1 MNELEKRKERLNR
14 EFDETLDH
22 LRREKIWLNCGV
34 TEVDEKWKE
43 FDRKVERFKEVVRLR
58 DEKWK
63 EFDRRVE
70 RFKEVVRL
78 RDQFERTDYIRKGQA
93 AIDRANKLG

>member
-22 LRREKIWLNCGV
+22 LRREKIWLTCAGRSGAA
-34 TEVDEKWKE
+34 EVDEE
-43 FDRKVERFKEVVRLR
+43 
-58 DEKWK
+58 WK

-78 RDQFERTDYIRKGQA
+78 RDQFERANYIRKGQE
-93 AIDRANKLG
+93 AIEKMGRS